1 MGRPETQTVD
11 VRDMLC
17 AQALAV
23 VAKAMTP
30 LPPGAWAKVRYS
42 TEDVRRDL
50 VVWATERGYG
60 IRETA
65 DASVQLEK
73 R

>member
-1 MGRPETQTVD
+1 MERSGTQTVD

-23 VAKAMTP
+23 VAQAMAP
-30 LPPGAWAKVRYS
+30 LPPGGVAAVRYS

-50 VVWATERGYG
+50 VAWATGRGYG
-60 IRETA
+60 VCETA
-65 DASVQLEK
+65 DASIQFEK